1 MTIDSATRPAVIAS
15 ALTLPNGARYYRCAL
30 QVNPFTYIARH
41 GGSST
46 LPDETS
52 YNAAVVETAVGEGI
66 EVLAVTDH
74 YRIDTARG
82 LIEAATGAG
91 LCVFPGF
98 EAVTKDGVHF
108 LCLFDPLTPLEVIN
122 RRIGECGI
130 HAETDAS
137 PLGKFDALEFM
148 EECAKWQAVCIAA
161 HVAAAGGLLRQ
172 LSGQSRVR
180 AWRSPYLLACSLPG
194 PVSDA
199 PDDLRPI
206 LQDKNPD
213 YAREHRAA
221 EDLAIAVVNAKDVSS
236 AEDLT
241 SPSSSSWI
249 KMSEVS
255 VEGLRQAF
263 LDPGSRIRLASD
275 PEPEDRTEIVAIAW
289 KGGFL
294 DGASIH
300 FNDNLNVLIGG
311 RGAGKSTVVES
322 LRYALDLDPLGD
334 EAQRAHDGIVRQV
347 LRSGTKVSVLL
358 RAHRPSVR
366 EYLIERTVPN
376 PPSVQDEQGKVL
388 DLAPRDI
395 SGRTE
400 IYGQHEISE
409 LARDPA
415 KRTLLLERFM
425 DRDPGIERR
434 KSELRRSLER
444 SRKRTLEAEIELGRI
459 QERLAALPRL
469 EETLRRFQEAGLEE
483 KLKDQSA
490 LVREEH
496 VFTAVDERLEPIVAA
511 IEELRADLPVDTAFL
526 SDKAL
531 EGLPGADLLRP
542 LRNALDELSTAVAT
556 LAGDV
561 QGAVARA
568 RSEVADVRS
577 RWDNRRRAV
586 QSEYENIL
594 RELQKTRVDG
604 AEFIQLRR
612 QIEELGPLRDRIKTL
627 EGNRTAYA
635 DERRILLKQWED
647 VQAEEFRRLEKAA
660 RTVSRRLSQRV
671 RVQVTFGGDREA
683 LFELL
688 RKDVGGRLSE
698 AIETLRGR
706 VALSLKDLADACRA
720 GRDELVRRYGL
731 APGQAQRLADATGDA
746 ITRME
751 ELELTPTTD
760 IELNVSLDSDRES
773 WRGLDDLSTGQK
785 ATAVLLLLLLES
797 DAPLVVDQPEDD
809 LDNRFIAEGVVP
821 RMREEKRR
829 RQFIFSTHNANI
841 PVLGDAE
848 LIGGLSAAGEADAG
862 HASIPHEHLGSID
875 LEPVRELV
883 EELLEGGHEAFELRR
898 RKYGF

>member
-1 MTIDSATRPAVIAS
+1 MNTSSATRPAVIAS

-30 QVNPFTYIARH
+30 QVNPFAYIARH
-41 GGSST
+41 GGSSD
-46 LPDETS
+46 LPDEAS
-52 YNAAVVETAVGEGI
+52 YNAAIVEAAVRNGI
-66 EVLAVTDH
+66 EVIAITDH

-82 LIEAATGAG
+82 LIEAATDAG

-108 LCLFDPLTPLEVIN
+108 LCLFDRHTQLDVVN

-130 HAETDAS
+130 HTETDAS
-137 PLGKFDALEFM
+137 PLGKFDALELM
-148 EECAKWQAVCIAA
+148 EECAKWRAVCIAA
-161 HVAAAGGLLRQ
+161 HVAASGGLLRQ
-172 LSGQSRVR
+172 LTGQSRVS
-180 AWRSPYLLACSLPG
+180 AWRSPHLLACSLPG
-194 PVSDA
+194 LVSDA
-199 PDDLRPI
+199 PDDVRPI

-213 YAREHRAA
+213 YARDHRAA
-221 EDLAIAVVNAKDVSS
+221 EGLAIAVVNANDVSS
-236 AEDLT
+236 PDELAR
-241 SPSSSSWI
+241 PSSSCWI

-289 KGGFL
+289 EGGFL
-294 DGASIH
+294 DGASMH

-376 PPSVQDEQGKVL
+376 PPSVQDEQGNVL
-388 DLAPRDI
+388 DLAPRDV

-425 DRDPGIERR
+425 ERDPGIERG
-434 KSELRRSLER
+434 KSGLRRSLER
-444 SRKRTLEAEIELGRI
+444 SRKRTLEAEVELGRI

-490 LVREEH
+490 LVREEQ
-496 VFTAVDERLEPIVAA
+496 VFTAVDERLEPIVAT
-511 IEELRADLPVDTAFL
+511 IEGLRADLPLDTAFL

-531 EGLPGADLLRP
+531 EGLPGASFLHP
-542 LRNALDELSTAVAT
+542 LRDSLDRLSTAVAG

-561 QGAVARA
+561 DGAVAGA
-568 RSEVADVRS
+568 RSEVAAVRS
-577 RWDNRRRAV
+577 RWDERRRAV
-586 QSEYENIL
+586 QSDYEKIL
-594 RELQKTRVDG
+594 RELQKSRIDG

-612 QIEELGPLRDRIKTL
+612 QIEELSPLRERIKTL
-627 EGNRTAYA
+627 EDDRTAYA
-635 DERRILLKQWED
+635 NERRNLLKEWED
-647 VQAEEFRRLEKAA
+647 TQAEEFRRLEKAA
-660 RTVSRRLSQRV
+660 KTVSRRLSQRV
-671 RVQVTFGGDREA
+671 RVQVVFGGDREA

-688 RKDVGGRLSE
+688 RKEIGGRLSE
-698 AIETLRGR
+698 TIDTLRGR
-706 VALSLKDLADACRA
+706 TSLSLKDLADACRA
-720 GRDELVRRYGL
+720 GREALVRRYAL
-731 APGQAQRLADATGDA
+731 SPGQAQRLAEASDDA
-746 ITRME
+746 IMRME
-751 ELELTPTTD
+751 ELELSPTTD
-760 IELNVSLDSDRES
+760 IELNVSLDPGHES
-773 WRGLDDLSTGQK
+773 WQGLDNLSTGQK

-848 LIGGLSAAGEADAG
+848 LIGGLSAAGDADAG
-862 HASIPHEHLGSID
+862 RASIPREHLGSID

-883 EELLEGGHEAFELRR
+883 EELLEGGREAFELRR